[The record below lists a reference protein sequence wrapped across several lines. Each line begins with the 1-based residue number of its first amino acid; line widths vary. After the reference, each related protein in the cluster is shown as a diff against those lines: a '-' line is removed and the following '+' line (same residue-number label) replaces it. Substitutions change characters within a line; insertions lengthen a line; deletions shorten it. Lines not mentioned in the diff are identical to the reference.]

1 MSDYSLCTVI
11 RAWIQVDRRGR
22 GARQLK
28 KRRWLPF
35 ERSRN
40 LAIASVIRWWPFVRH
55 DSQEGCLC
63 NFVATSLAEFQVAL
77 PTVVEETLLGALSLA
92 HLATTPGYICIIAAT
107 HISRCIALSLIR
119 PSKWV
124 FSSSVPAK
132 LQAQG
137 NIKNQLATY
146 LESGPGSEMSSKSN
160 AK

>member
-1 MSDYSLCTVI
+1 MKDPGILRLRVLSDGGLSFDMIVGKDVCAT
-11 RAWIQVDRRGR
+11 
-22 GARQLK
+22 
-28 KRRWLPF
+28 
-35 ERSRN
+35 S
-40 LAIASVIRWWPFVRH
+40 
-55 DSQEGCLC
+55 
-63 NFVATSLAEFQVAL
+63 VATSLAEFQVAL
-77 PTVVEETLLGALSLA
+77 PTVVEETVLGALSLA
-92 HLATTPGYICIIAAT
+92 HLTTTPGYICMIAAT

-119 PSKWV
+119 PSKRV